1 MNIGIVLGT
10 FLPNVNGVISY
21 VLDTA
26 TELTKRGHTVTVFAP
41 APRRGVKIDTSIYPE
56 AHGELTPRQLVK
68 FEDESIYRKR

>member
-41 APRRGVKIDTSIYPE
+41 APRRGVKIDTSI
-56 AHGELTPRQLVK
+56 
-68 FEDESIYRKR
+68 